1 METGILTE
9 GKRPELII
17 EAIEKVVNPKGY
29 EGIRANVDEYET
41 PSKLQRK
48 DDSAFIPD
56 ITGVKAGRKSYFE
69 VAVKTD
75 VVQEAITKWKL
86 LSSLARMHNGKLY
99 LIAPKGHYTFTMK
112 LVKDHSISATIVR
125 M

>member
-9 GKRPELII
+9 GKDPQLIL

-29 EGIRANVDEYET
+29 EGIKANIEDYDT
-41 PSKLQRK
+41 PSRLQRNE
-48 DDSAFIPD
+48 DEVFIPD

-69 VAVKTD
+69 VAVKTETI
-75 VVQEAITKWKL
+75 QETVTKWKL
-86 LSSLARMHNGKLY
+86 LSSLARLRNGKLY
-99 LIAPKGHYTFTMK
+99 LISPKGHFTFTQK
-112 LVKDHSISATIVR
+112 LVKDYSIPATIVR